1 MNQRM
6 VNAKPLYVALA
17 QRKDVRRSQLEAS
30 IQARNTIRQQQAA
43 AAAGMP
49 QPVSCNFPVQP
60 AQLLT

>member
-1 MNQRM
+1 M
-6 VNAKPLYVALA
+6 VNGKPLYVALA

-49 QPVSCNFPVQP
+49 QPVCIPDLRVIGRSLV
-60 AQLLT
+60 